1 MKTLKERIDIFENE
15 IVAKEDKINNLT
27 QEIIMQNLVQ
37 EASPDES
44 G

>member
-37 EASPDES
+37 EAQILI
-44 G
+44 